1 MFRNAYYAIVI
12 ILSSM
17 CILNAAT
24 AGTYLGAGAG
34 SA

>member
-17 CILNAAT
+17 CILSAAT
-24 AGTYLGAGAG
+24 AGPYFDAGAGAL
-34 SA
+34 

>member
-12 ILSSM
+12 MLSSM
-17 CILNAAT
+17 CILSAAT
-24 AGTYLGAGAG
+24 AGMYPGAG